1 MAKIKQDVLNAV
13 RDGLPELLVFD
24 FETSGLNPEGVTKDG
39 IAVTPDVPIQ
49 LSAQK
54 YRFEVKDDKIKL
66 ELVEEFDKYFKIG
79 RKLDPKVTELTGIT
93 DEKLETEGLPEE
105 EVFKL
110 WQKFVGATET
120 YCGYNSSFDIRFG
133 RKMAERYGEEFEPI
147 FHLDVLKMARDRVP
161 KSDTPSHKLGDISK
175 LYGIEA
181 KFHDSMED
189 VRATAKLLEIFINEY
204 LEEGDT
210 ESTLSLM
217 EQAMLL
223 KPNFVGISYWGG
235 FRGMSR
241 TYFKTTDGD
250 FYVDNGKVGEIKK
263 QKRADDERDVDV
275 YDMDF
280 IGSVI
285 RRTLTLAGKKFDEL
299 ISINGTDIEKMYYF
313 AHDKPGNKDI
323 ERMFGK
329 KTRDEFVEEAKK
341 SAFHLTS
348 IDDDENKIFFLSE
361 KDVYFA
367 GIMMKFHLS

>member
-1 MAKIKQDVLNAV
+1 MSKIKQDVLNAI
-13 RDGLPELLVFD
+13 RDGLPELIVFD

-39 IAVTPDVPIQ
+39 EPVTPDVPIQ

-54 YRFEVKDDKIKL
+54 YRFELNDNKVKL

-79 RKLDPKVTELTGIT
+79 RKLNPVVVELTGIT

-105 EVFKL
+105 EVFKF
-110 WQKFVGATET
+110 WQKFVGMTET

-133 RKMAERYGEEFEPI
+133 RKMAERYGEDFEPI

-161 KSDTPSHKLGDISK
+161 KADTPSHKLGDISK

-204 LEEGDT
+204 LEEGET
-210 ESTLSLM
+210 VSSLSLL

-241 TYFKTTDGD
+241 TYFKTTEGD
-250 FYVDNGKVGEIKK
+250 FYVDNGKVGEMKK
-263 QKRADDERDVDV
+263 QKRTDDERDVDV

-280 IGSVI
+280 IVSVV
-285 RRTLTLAGKKFDEL
+285 RNTLVTVGKKLSEL
-299 ISINGTDIEKMYYF
+299 ISANGSEIDKMYYY
-313 AHDKPGNKDI
+313 AHDKAGNKDI

-341 SAFHLTS
+341 SAFHLSS
-348 IDDDENKIFFLSE
+348 IDEDENKIFFLSE
-361 KDVYFA
+361 RDVYFA
-367 GIMMKFHLS
+367 SVVMRHYI

>member
-13 RDGLPELLVFD
+13 RDGLPELIVFD

-39 IAVTPDVPIQ
+39 IAVKPDVPIQ

-54 YRFEVKDDKIKL
+54 YRFELNDNKIKL
-66 ELVEEFDKYFKIG
+66 DLIEEFDKYFKID
-79 RKLDPKVTELTGIT
+79 RKLDPIVVELTGIT
-93 DEKLETEGLPEE
+93 DEKLETEGLLEE

-110 WQKFVGATET
+110 WQKFAGTTET

-133 RKMAERYGEEFEPI
+133 RKMAERYGEEFEPV

-161 KSDTPSHKLGDISK
+161 KTDTPSHKLGDISK

-210 ESTLSLM
+210 GSSLSLM

-241 TYFKTTDGD
+241 TYFKTTEGD
-250 FYVDNGKVGEIKK
+250 FYVDNGKVGEMKK

-280 IGSVI
+280 IVSVVKN
-285 RRTLTLAGKKFDEL
+285 TLITVGKKLNEL
-299 ISINGTDIEKMYYF
+299 VSANGSEIDKMYYF
-313 AHDKPGNKDI
+313 AHDKAGNKDI

-329 KTRDEFVEEAKK
+329 KTRDEFIEEARK
-341 SAFHLTS
+341 SAFHLSS
-348 IDDDENKIFFLSE
+348 IDEDENKIFFLSE

-367 GIMMKFHLS
+367 SVVMRHYI

>member
-1 MAKIKQDVLNAV
+1 
-13 RDGLPELLVFD
+13 
-24 FETSGLNPEGVTKDG
+24 
-39 IAVTPDVPIQ
+39 
-49 LSAQK
+49 
-54 YRFEVKDDKIKL
+54 
-66 ELVEEFDKYFKIG
+66 
-79 RKLDPKVTELTGIT
+79 
-93 DEKLETEGLPEE
+93 
-105 EVFKL
+105 
-110 WQKFVGATET
+110 
-120 YCGYNSSFDIRFG
+120 
-133 RKMAERYGEEFEPI
+133 MAERYGEEFEPV

-161 KSDTPSHKLGDISK
+161 KTDTPSHKLGDISK

-210 ESTLSLM
+210 GSSLSLM

-241 TYFKTTDGD
+241 TYFKTTEGD
-250 FYVDNGKVGEIKK
+250 FYVDNGKVGEMKK

-280 IGSVI
+280 IVSVVKN
-285 RRTLTLAGKKFDEL
+285 TLITVGKKLNEL
-299 ISINGTDIEKMYYF
+299 VSANGSEIDKMYYF
-313 AHDKPGNKDI
+313 AHDKAGNKDI

-329 KTRDEFVEEAKK
+329 KTRDEFIEEARK
-341 SAFHLTS
+341 SAFHLSS
-348 IDDDENKIFFLSE
+348 IDEDENKIFFLSE

-367 GIMMKFHLS
+367 SVAMRHYI

>member
-1 MAKIKQDVLNAV
+1 MSKIKQDVLNAI
-13 RDGLPELLVFD
+13 RDGLPELIVFD

-39 IAVTPDVPIQ
+39 EPVTPDVPIQ

-54 YRFEVKDDKIKL
+54 YRFELNDNKVKL

-79 RKLDPKVTELTGIT
+79 RKLNPVVVELTGIT

-110 WQKFVGATET
+110 WQKFVGMTET

-133 RKMAERYGEEFEPI
+133 RKMAERYGEDFEPI

-161 KSDTPSHKLGDISK
+161 KADTPSHKLGDISK

-204 LEEGDT
+204 LEEGET
-210 ESTLSLM
+210 VSSLSLL

-241 TYFKTTDGD
+241 TYFKTTEGD
-250 FYVDNGKVGEIKK
+250 FYVDNGKVGEMKK
-263 QKRADDERDVDV
+263 QKRTDDERDVDV

-280 IGSVI
+280 IVSVV
-285 RRTLTLAGKKFDEL
+285 RNTLVTVGKKLSEL
-299 ISINGTDIEKMYYF
+299 ISANGSEIDKMYYY
-313 AHDKPGNKDI
+313 AHDKAGNKDI

-341 SAFHLTS
+341 SAFHLSS
-348 IDDDENKIFFLSE
+348 IDEDENKIFFLSE
-361 KDVYFA
+361 RDVYFA
-367 GIMMKFHLS
+367 SVVMRHYI